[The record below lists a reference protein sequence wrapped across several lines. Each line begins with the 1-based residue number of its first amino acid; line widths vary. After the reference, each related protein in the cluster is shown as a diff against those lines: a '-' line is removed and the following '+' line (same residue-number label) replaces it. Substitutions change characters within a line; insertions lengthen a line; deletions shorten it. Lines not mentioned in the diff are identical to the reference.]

1 MPLENLNLRDHPRF
15 FDQVGHQT
23 KYAFIKNKYFFTKSR
38 HRQTYQN
45 YEQPPQI
52 LQNMYFQS
60 HFSASKINEIFL
72 GFLTMIFKGLLCF
85 LKMCPIYVGS
95 VHNFG
100 RSDDYMI

>member
-1 MPLENLNLRDHPRF
+1 MISMPLENLNLRDHPRF

-60 HFSASKINEIFL
+60 HFSASKINGIFL
-72 GFLTMIFKGLLCF
+72 IRLGDQL
-85 LKMCPIYVGS
+85 LKMKFFENCD
-95 VHNFG
+95 F
-100 RSDDYMI
+100 